1 MNNVTITGKSSISTI
16 FIATAGRWDDLL
28 ESLQA
33 QLSNWADWGLCR
45 ISPPVYVREL
55 SGYDDDSHLLSL
67 DYLVSCSMACD
78 CTAVSCSWWHVTL
91 HAHPVNCVHG
101 TTFYCSLQTLHHMR
115 DLNIS
120 LGPSTT
126 VNCSELQHFPPTTI
140 TSVKYVENSFAI
152 NSILIYS
159 KIQHHLYHV

>member
-1 MNNVTITGKSSISTI
+1 MINVTITGKSSISTI

-78 CTAVSCSWWHVTL
+78 CTAVSCSWWHVTAVCGPACTSCQL
-91 HAHPVNCVHG
+91 CARHNFLLLTTNTPPHARSQYLTWTIH
-101 TTFYCSLQTLHHMR
+101 
-115 DLNIS
+115 
-120 LGPSTT
+120 
-126 VNCSELQHFPPTTI
+126 CSELQWTAALPSHHHNKCQICWKFIRHQLHF
-140 TSVKYVENSFAI
+140 N
-152 NSILIYS
+152 L
-159 KIQHHLYHV
+159 Q